1 MAEKRMKTKP
11 LKNIGEFGEIWN
23 VGGVK
28 STWSQIAMQALSSP
42 CHSLWVIKLTK
53 RSWAI
58 MSPENGFKF
67 RTGHNGTQL
76 GQWKEGVCSGC
87 PALMY
92 DVHVCGVECGVWSKY
107 NMYMYMCGVLTC
119 VEQVEAPPF
128 PNSQALSN
136 VKRVATT
143 PWEGPAFSNFYRAW
157 QKYLAGHWDKLSICK
172 WFQLTSDT
180 NVHN

>member
-1 MAEKRMKTKP
+1 M
-11 LKNIGEFGEIWN
+11 
-23 VGGVK
+23 K
-28 STWSQIAMQALSSP
+28 STLSQIAMQALSSP

-92 DVHVCGVECGVWSKY
+92 MCVEYSHVWSKWKRHPFQIPRLSP
-107 NMYMYMCGVLTC
+107 MSREWPPPPGRVLPSPISI
-119 VEQVEAPPF
+119 EI
-128 PNSQALSN
+128 
-136 VKRVATT
+136 
-143 PWEGPAFSNFYRAW
+143 
-157 QKYLAGHWDKLSICK
+157 DKSI
-172 WFQLTSDT
+172 
-180 NVHN
+180 